1 MFDLS
6 NFISPKQLLVM
17 KQEVVE
23 ETLAMAY
30 PIVALQ
36 YRDGILLLAENPTV
50 SLQKT
55 SEIYD
60 RIAFAGTGVFNDYE
74 RLRKAGVQLADIK
87 GFQYSRIDV
96 TARSIASEYSTVL
109 GDIFMRQQVPMEV
122 EILVAEIGKGPEDN
136 RMYSIP
142 FSGGLIEEQGI
153 AVIGDYLKTEEE
165 EIIRGRIR
173 RFLLEQNPPPDLPLA
188 EAAALAGAAIAEV
201 REGGTMNV
209 GHIELVVLDR
219 TIEVERKFRRF
230 SKSEITEMLAGPRP
244 ESA

>member
-6 NFISPKQLLVM
+6 NFISPKQLLAM

-23 ETLAMAY
+23 DTLAMAY
-30 PIVALQ
+30 PIVALH
-36 YRDGILLLAENPTV
+36 YCDGIMILAENPSI

-74 RLRKAGVQLADIK
+74 RLRKAGVQHADIK

-96 TARSIASEYSTVL
+96 SARSIASEYSTVL

-122 EILVAEIGKGPEDN
+122 EILVAEIGNTPKDN

-153 AVIGDYLKTEEE
+153 AVIGDYLKAAEG
-165 EIIRGRIR
+165 IIKGKIR
-173 RFLLEQNPPPDLPLA
+173 QFIFEQDLSADLPLA
-188 EAAALAGAAIAEV
+188 EAAKLAATAIGAV
-201 REGGTMNV
+201 REGGAINV
-209 GHIELVVLDR
+209 ANIELVVLDR
-219 TIEVERKFRRF
+219 TIEIERKFRRF
-230 SKSEITEMLAGPRP
+230 SSEEIVALMT
-244 ESA
+244 